1 MTTDAELEAHFEERV
16 AELQDEFGV
25 DYADA
30 VRLFT
35 VELLTESEAKWGK
48 QFVLDMIEREL
59 TNLKSRRKPH

>member
-1 MTTDAELEAHFEERV
+1 MTTDAELEAHFEGRV

-25 DYADA
+25 DYAEA

-48 QFVLDMIEREL
+48 QFVLDMIEHEL
-59 TNLKSRRKPH
+59 AKLKSRRKPH